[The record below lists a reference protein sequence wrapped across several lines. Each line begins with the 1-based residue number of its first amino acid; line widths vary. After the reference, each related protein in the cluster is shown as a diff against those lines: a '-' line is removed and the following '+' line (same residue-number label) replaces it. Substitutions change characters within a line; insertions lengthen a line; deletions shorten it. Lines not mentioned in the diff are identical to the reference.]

1 MNEYNLKYLKDTEG
15 RYIIKQTVNEEIEEQ
30 HLISTGVYSENLII
44 SKEYFNKKLQHKLD
58 DIIKVIEESVMK
70 ENKIFRQDI
79 LSERIV
85 ADITPEEEFN
95 PLFKNLSKKEIQEY
109 TKNSSKVRVNITFEI
124 AFKIKPHL
132 WFKVFTNLF
141 KKSED

>member
-15 RYIIKQTVNEEIEEQ
+15 RYIIKQTVNEDIEEQ

-58 DIIKVIEESVMK
+58 DIIKIIEESVME

-95 PLFKNLSKKEIQEY
+95 PLFKNLSEEEIQEY

-132 WFKVFTNLF
+132 WFKVLMNLF
-141 KKSED
+141 KKTGD